1 MEILVSLPL
10 IFRRGLRWI
19 VGDGDREA
27 LNHGPHCF
35 SNLPSFFLNL
45 IHNLAQYDQ
54 WIHKHSKTSE
64 DVHRNP
70 SLIVA
75 NMLHMLERFGHMS
88 IALTLA
94 DVSHTIPSE
103 STYITS
109 LKLLAIHLTSLV
121 DFMSKRRFNAVRKIT
136 SDG

>member
-1 MEILVSLPL
+1 
-10 IFRRGLRWI
+10 
-19 VGDGDREA
+19 
-27 LNHGPHCF
+27 
-35 SNLPSFFLNL
+35 
-45 IHNLAQYDQ
+45 
-54 WIHKHSKTSE
+54 
-64 DVHRNP
+64 
-70 SLIVA
+70 
-75 NMLHMLERFGHMS
+75 MLHMLERFGHMS